1 MKASQLK
8 SAVAA
13 AVLFALSAVGAV
25 AHEGHSRKATVPA
38 AKVQTVTMEGELVD
52 PQCWYTHN
60 GEGAEHAGCAK
71 MCARGGQDL
80 AFLNQETGAQYG
92 ILAAGHGKN
101 PNEGMFTHVGVRVRV
116 KGTAYERGV
125 NRGLIVQ
132 SVEPVAVG
140 LFDGVK
146 ASGSSRVRGSGS

>member
-1 MKASQLK
+1 MKAK
-8 SAVAA
+8 RWRGAVAA
-13 AVLFALSAVGAV
+13 AVLLALSAPGAV
-25 AHEGHSRKATVPA
+25 AHEGHSRKATLPA
-38 AKVQTVTMEGELVD
+38 ARVQTVTMEGELID
-52 PQCWYTHN
+52 PQCWFTHN
-60 GEGAEHAGCAK
+60 GEGLEHAGCAR

-80 AFLNQETGAQYG
+80 AFLDQETGALYG

-101 PNEGMFTHVGVRVRV
+101 PNEGMYTHVGVRVRV

-132 SVEPVAVG
+132 SVEPAATG

-146 ASGSSRVRGSGS
+146 ASGSSQVRRAGT